1 MEEHMELSKRVQGIA
16 PSLTLEIT
24 AKAKSMKAAGKDVV
38 SFGAGEPD
46 FDTPDYIIA
55 AAKEALDKGITRYTA
70 ASGTPEVKKA
80 VCAALKADGM
90 NYEPNQIVI
99 SNGAKHCLTN
109 ALLSTVNEGDEVII
123 PAPFWLTYPELV
135 KLAGGIPVI
144 LKARKENGYKITVDD
159 LKKAITSKT
168 KAIIL
173 CNPCNPSG
181 IVYDKDEIYAFA
193 EYLEDK
199 DIYIISDEIYNK
211 LSYDTEVVSI
221 STYSDK
227 IKDKTIVINGV
238 SKTYA
243 MTGWRIGWSAS
254 NAALAKA
261 MGSLQSHCTS
271 NPNSIAQY
279 ATVAAYTSPE
289 GKKFISSLY
298 GVFKERRDL
307 MVEIL
312 GKMGE
317 SIIKPQ
323 GAFYVM
329 VDVSR
334 YFGKSYKGAVIESA
348 HQIAMLLIDNYDMAV
363 IPCESFGDG
372 NFIRLS
378 YAISKEDIMKGLDR
392 LKKFFAEIN

>member
-1 MEEHMELSKRVQGIA
+1 MEISKRAQGIS

-46 FDTPDYIIA
+46 FNTPDYIVA
-55 AAKEALDKGITRYTA
+55 AAKEALDKGVTRYTA

-80 VCAALKADGM
+80 ICEALKADGM
-90 NYEPNQIVI
+90 DYEPSQIVV

-109 ALLSTVNEGDEVII
+109 AFLCTVNEGDEVII

-135 KLAGGIPVI
+135 KLAGGVPVI
-144 LKARKENGYKITVDD
+144 LKAKKENGYKITVDD
-159 LKKAITSKT
+159 LKKTITPKT
-168 KAIIL
+168 KAILL

-181 IVYDKDEIYAFA
+181 IVYSKDEIFAFA
-193 EYLEDK
+193 KFLEDK

-221 STYSDK
+221 STYSEK
-227 IKDKTIVINGV
+227 IKEKTIVINGV
-238 SKTYA
+238 SKSYA

-254 NAALAKA
+254 NAKLAKA

-279 ATVAAYTSPE
+279 ATVAAYTKPE
-289 GKKFISSLY
+289 GKEFISSLY

-307 MVEIL
+307 MVDVL
-312 GKMGE
+312 GKMGAD
-317 SIIKPQ
+317 IIKPQ

-334 YFGKSYKGAVIESA
+334 YFGKKFNGEVIDSA
-348 HQIAMLLIDNYDMAV
+348 HKIAMLLIDNYDMAV
-363 IPCESFGDG
+363 IPCESFGAD

-378 YAISKEDIMKGLDR
+378 YAISKEDILKGLDR
-392 LKKFFAEIN
+392 LNDFFGKIA